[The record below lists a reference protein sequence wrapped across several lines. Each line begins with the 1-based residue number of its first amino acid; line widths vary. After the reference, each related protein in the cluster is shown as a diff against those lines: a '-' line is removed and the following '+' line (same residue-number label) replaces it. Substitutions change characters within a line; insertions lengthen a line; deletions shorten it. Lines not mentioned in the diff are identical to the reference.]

1 MFFCAVKGGLPTS
14 FFNFSKLGLN
24 SKIDLNIFFFFSK
37 FSFEILRIQFNSK
50 TKDNK
55 NDPSEVFI
63 IFAYHFSFYSDKSRK
78 KKKMKPNQ
86 QKDLIEEHDEKKNN
100 KFKEMSE
107 WVRSNFSL
115 YQTENVGDYFIS

>member
-1 MFFCAVKGGLPTS
+1 
-14 FFNFSKLGLN
+14 
-24 SKIDLNIFFFFSK
+24 
-37 FSFEILRIQFNSK
+37 
-50 TKDNK
+50 
-55 NDPSEVFI
+55 
-63 IFAYHFSFYSDKSRK
+63 
-78 KKKMKPNQ
+78 MKPNQ